1 MIRIAHC
8 SDTHDR
14 PSTIRQVA
22 DLDVDL
28 LLITGDCMNNLGR
41 VQRTGGIIRP
51 SFEVKYQESW
61 YRKQAKKWAADLK
74 GRPVIAIRGN
84 HDFIGY
90 SRWLRHYGVTVF
102 EITDENPVVEVMGKR
117 WAGFR
122 QVNYMMG
129 EWCGEERDLTP
140 FVEAAFECDPDILV
154 THAPPAGIL
163 DTDTH
168 GEKGYGISPLTTA
181 LCYRPHRIT
190 HHFFGHAHGSGG
202 QMVEE
207 MGITFANGAGRCIVH
222 EIP

>member
-8 SDTHDR
+8 SDTHDC

-90 SRWLRHYGVTVF
+90 TRWLRHYGVTVF
-102 EITDENPVVEVMGKR
+102 EITDENPMVEVLGKR

-122 QVNYMMG
+122 QIPEIIG
-129 EWCGEERDLTP
+129 EWAGEEKDLQP
-140 FVEAAFECDPDILV
+140 FVDKAFTCDPDILV
-154 THAPPAGIL
+154 THAPPANIL
-163 DTDTH
+163 DGPH
-168 GEKGYGISPLTTA
+168 GYGIGPLTTA
-181 LCYRPHRIT
+181 LTYRPHNIT
-190 HHFFGHAHGSGG
+190 HHFFGHAHEDGG
-202 QMVEE
+202 KMVEE
-207 MGITFANGAGRCIVH
+207 MGIIFANGAGRCIVH